1 MIPTEGGVAA
11 RAGSAPTLAGQ
22 AATPTGQTPTL
33 AGQAPTLA
41 GQAAALAGQA
51 PTVRL
56 TAGFSPKRLSAG
68 TTVHLGFQIAVPAG
82 QIPPPLTELG
92 VLYPAEL
99 GIATNNLG
107 LESCTAS
114 QLQEAGLAGCPANS
128 LMGRGSALVD
138 VPFTL
143 GPVLERVQI
152 TLLSAPVQEGHLG
165 LLFFAD
171 GESPVI
177 AQLVFT
183 GLILPAQAPFGGI
196 LETQLPLVHTVPEGP
211 YAAVVSMQTTIGPS
225 HIIYYRRVHHRLVGY
240 RPRGIL
246 LPSRCPHGGFLFTI
260 HLGFEN
266 GARAEA
272 STTVPCP
279 R

>member
-1 MIPTEGGVAA
+1 MRAALSLTAALLICAAIPAEPTAVAVGTPA
-11 RAGSAPTLAGQ
+11 RAGSSPALV
-22 AATPTGQTPTL
+22 GQTP
-33 AGQAPTLA
+33 
-41 GQAAALAGQA
+41 ALAGQA
-51 PTVRL
+51 PAVRL
-56 TAGFSPKRLSAG
+56 TAGFSPKRLGAG

-99 GIATNNLG
+99 GIATSNLG
-107 LESCTAS
+107 LDDCTAAV
-114 QLQEAGLAGCPANS
+114 LQEAGLAGCPPNS

-143 GPVLERVQI
+143 GPVLEKVRI
-152 TLLSAPVQEGHLG
+152 TLLSGPVQEGHLG

-177 AQLVFT
+177 AQLIFP

-211 YAAVVSMQTTIGPS
+211 YATVVSMQTTIGPS
-225 HIIYYRRVHHRLVGY
+225 HITYYRRAHGRLVGF

-260 HLGFEN
+260 HLGFQN
-266 GARAEA
+266 GAHAEA